1 MSVHAMLRRA
11 GAMTLLVYG
20 VHALASGV
28 LAAPLAADFARAL
41 AVNLYR
47 AQLDAGDTALVLE
60 LGAQRV
66 PALLSSSAAAAIG
79 YTLLAPLLRMAWLQA
94 MARGS
99 GVRASLRHG
108 VRKYPHALLV
118 GGAALIA
125 GGGLAAALIVGFAAT
140 TSALMLPIAG
150 EQAARAACV
159 LALGATWLLVSTLHD
174 LAVAALA
181 SGTPLRGSI
190 AVAARALSGRML
202 VAHAGIALAIAVAYA
217 IAEAIGRSAASAGPS
232 VVLALQQTLV
242 FAAALLRGGW
252 LAIALSRVTGSAD
265 RDADAQRLAQAEVL
279 LRHAEQ
285 E

>member
-20 VHALASGV
+20 VHALLSGV

-41 AVNLYR
+41 ALNLYG
-47 AQLDAGDTALVLE
+47 AQLDAADAALVLE

-79 YTLLAPLLRMAWLQA
+79 YALLAPLLRVAWLQA

-99 GVRASLRHG
+99 SVRASLRRG
-108 VRKYPHALLV
+108 VYKYPHALLV
-118 GGAALIA
+118 GGLALIA
-125 GGGLAAALIVGFAAT
+125 GGGFAAA
-140 TSALMLPIAG
+140 TSALMLPIGA

-159 LALGATWLLVSTLHD
+159 LGLGATWLLVSTLHD

-181 SGTPLRGSI
+181 SGTPLRGSVV
-190 AVAARALSGRML
+190 VAARALSGRML
-202 VAHAGIALAIAVAYA
+202 VAHAGIALAIAATYA
-217 IAEAIGRSAASAGPS
+217 LAEAIGRSAASAGPS
-232 VVLALQQTLV
+232 AVLALQQVLV

-252 LAIALSRVTGSAD
+252 LAIALSRVGGSAD